1 MEWVTPQEHGG
12 ATGTNH
18 AKACEGYIGSSP
30 GLSKGQCYVGTR
42 HRHLPLREICSPGL
56 KAQQPLSTEGL
67 KTPSAFRPTPALG
80 SPPGLGT
87 RGNRPYSGGT
97 QDTQRLRTGPL
108 RLVLSL
114 PSHHPPRRRRT
125 SARLGPRC
133 SRRRRGGPRCARR
146 PAGRLT
152 WGVRSSG
159 AGTSRVAAYAEGA
172 WLARHPQAP
181 GIRLRQAR
189 ISAAGSVAV
198 RGGAPGLGLCLE
210 DSRPRSPDL
219 ALPFAGGCGIL
230 PSEVRPSACV
240 PQWIL

>member
-1 MEWVTPQEHGG
+1 MTPQERGG

-18 AKACEGYIGSSP
+18 AKACEGHIGSSP

-56 KAQQPLSTEGL
+56 KAQLPFKAQLPLSTEGL
-67 KTPSAFRPTPALG
+67 KTPSAFRPTPSLG

-87 RGNRPYSGGT
+87 RGNRPYSCGT

-108 RLVLSL
+108 CLVLSL
-114 PSHHPPRRRRT
+114 RSHHPPRRRRT
-125 SARLGPRC
+125 PERLKVRC

-172 WLARHPQAP
+172 WLTRHPQAP
-181 GIRLRQAR
+181 RIRLRQAC

-198 RGGAPGLGLCLE
+198 RGGAPGWGLCLE
-210 DSRPRSPDL
+210 EFRPRSPDL

-230 PSEVRPSACV
+230 PSEVRPFAWCS
-240 PQWIL
+240 